1 MKKVAVT
8 KELLSIANELDNL
21 SLYEEANKITKIAN
35 TVLAEDMKHD
45 PMVFNPDDSASDKL
59 DAMSSEFDQLIDMLN
74 DAKNSGE
81 LDDEDMH
88 SIMNILQQESG
99 RKSTEMSF
107 DEDDDDE
114 DDDYEYNDDD
124 YDMGEENEPFDYDS
138 PEDDEDMYG
147 GADSRFPD
155 LDEDDF

>member
-35 TVLAEDMKHD
+35 IVLAEDMKQD
-45 PMVFNPDDSASDKL
+45 PMVFNPDDSASDDL
-59 DAMSSEFDQLIDMLN
+59 DAMSSEFDQLIDMLT

-107 DEDDDDE
+107 DEDDDD
-114 DDDYEYNDDD
+114 DYEYNDDD
-124 YDMGEENEPFDYDS
+124 YDMGEEKEPFDYDS